1 VVLLV
6 GVGGAALAID
16 ASRHSMFPLGVVCM
30 ILAVASYGA
39 AYGLLPRLDP
49 NRRNFV
55 FYTILA
61 LAMALLGLEILL
73 PHAVATVGCAAIALV
88 AGALASKIRSP
99 ILYLHGAVYLI
110 AAVFGS
116 GLLGATKSGL
126 VGGTVEF
133 ARWLHPPLLLALAL
147 AVAYPWLPRPEGRA
161 RDMAL
166 GRRSTDVFILV
177 TVLAVGAFVVS
188 LIAQMSPQG
197 ALPGV
202 LASSRTAVLA
212 VSAAILAWYN
222 RGHTRFGNLAWLVY
236 TLLAL
241 GALKLAYEDVRIG
254 GAAVLF
260 LSLGLYGGALIV
272 APRMLHGGKRH
283 KGGEAHETGTAS
295 W

>member
-1 VVLLV
+1 
-6 GVGGAALAID
+6 
-16 ASRHSMFPLGVVCM
+16 M

-73 PHAVATVGCAAIALV
+73 PHAVAAVGCAAIALV
-88 AGALASKIRSP
+88 AGALARKIRSP

-110 AAVFGS
+110 AATIGS
-116 GLLGATKSGL
+116 GLLAATKSGL
-126 VGGTVEF
+126 VGTTDDF
-133 ARWLHPPLLLALAL
+133 ARWLQPPLLLALVL
-147 AVAYPWLPRPEGRA
+147 TVAYPWIPRPEGRA

-166 GRRSTDVFILV
+166 GRRSTDLFMLV

-222 RGHTRFGNLAWLVY
+222 RGHTDRFGNLAWLVY

-260 LSLGLYGGALIV
+260 LSLGMYGGALIV
-272 APRMLHGGKRH
+272 APRMLHAGKRH
-283 KGGEAHETGTAS
+283 REGGALNTP
-295 W
+295 